1 MKKRNMHATSL
12 TTHQVLFKTKQLKEL
27 MKLRLSG
34 LVVFSGAFGYMLA
47 IGEVFYWGKFLAL
60 LAGSL
65 LITGA
70 ANAINQI
77 IERDLDKQM
86 KRTANRPMPT
96 GGLSVKEAVLFV
108 IVLTAIGTVLLVSFV
123 NLFAASLAL
132 LSLILYGFVYTPLKQ
147 ITPLSVLVGA
157 FPGAFPPLIGW
168 VAATGEIS
176 TAAIIIYGIQFFWQ
190 FPHFWAIAWVANEDY
205 TNAGFKM
212 LPYGKSLQTATQIM
226 IYTLFSLPLSILPF
240 QVQMTGLTSAI
251 IAGVASVAF
260 LALSFVLIRKQ
271 TDKAAKQIMFASF
284 LYLPIIQIA
293 YLLDKL

>member
-226 IYTLFSLPLSILPF
+226 IYTLFLLPLSILPF